1 MTNVRLIVDSPARG
15 SWNMSVDESLLTHAN
30 QSGTIALRFY
40 QWQPATVSLGY
51 FQSTDDRRSHT
62 ESDDCDMV
70 RRATGG
76 GAIVHDRELTYSLTI
91 PSSDRWSAKNQE
103 IYTQVH
109 KALIRTLSKWD
120 VDASLVAETKKLKK
134 EPFLCFLRRAS
145 GDVVLDGNKICG
157 SAQRRIDRSILQ
169 HGSILIG
176 KSRHATQLPGIND
189 LSASEMSL
197 EELRSELT
205 GELAAQ
211 FRFAFHDDQLSDQE
225 AVLAKKIEEEKFA
238 NSSWT
243 NKR

>member
-1 MTNVRLIVDSPARG
+1 
-15 SWNMSVDESLLTHAN
+15 MSVDESILTHAN
-30 QSGTIALRFY
+30 ESGTITLRFY
-40 QWQPATVSLGY
+40 QWRPATVSLGY
-51 FQSTDDRRSHT
+51 FQSTLDRQTHV
-62 ESDDCDMV
+62 ESANCDIV

-176 KSRHATQLPGIND
+176 KSPCASQLPGIND
-189 LSASEMSL
+189 LGRQNLSVEALS
-197 EELRSELT
+197 SELT
-205 GELAAQ
+205 DELATQ
-211 FRFAFHDDQLSDQE
+211 FRFTFHDDQMSDQE
-225 AVLAKKIEEEKFA
+225 TALAKKIEEEKFA